1 MPAQQA
7 HSAAFTAMP
16 SLAAALL
23 LLAAGSP
30 GLGQQVTPT
39 SNGFTIGS
47 SSGQSSFYRQESRS
61 QANTL
66 LQHLSTNV
74 STVPGSETDPRYTI
88 TNPLE
93 PFNVNNERQSQSAG
107 SSTTSIGGGGFS
119 GFNFSVFAQ

>member
-1 MPAQQA
+1 
-7 HSAAFTAMP
+7 MP

-66 LQHLSTNV
+66 LQHVSTNV